1 VANDGRSRLPSM
13 TYVSPM
19 PRMLYYAAAFHSN
32 FKAWTWRSAGL
43 HQKKSPVRTPRH
55 VRVPLCLD
63 TGGVL
68 AAVFDCQRQTRMQV
82 ALAALCARAMP
93 WLGYVGDVQYK
104 SSPRDEIMRCCFA
117 CCPCPAAPAP
127 MSSSR
132 VTCDLKP
139 AQATGQA
146 AMAGLALLDRSPIH
160 PSQAASQGARRT
172 MRSLSARSHLGHG
185 TYACRLQGS
194 NSGRRRVCGSLW

>member
-1 VANDGRSRLPSM
+1 M

-127 MSSSR
+127 MSSSSR
-132 VTCDLKP
+132 VTRDLKP
-139 AQATGQA
+139 AQARPGRH
-146 AMAGLALLDRSPIH
+146 GR
-160 PSQAASQGARRT
+160 ASF
-172 MRSLSARSHLGHG
+172 ARSITHSP
-185 TYACRLQGS
+185 QPGS
-194 NSGRRRVCGSLW
+194 QPRGEANNAVAFGALASRTRNVRMQVAG